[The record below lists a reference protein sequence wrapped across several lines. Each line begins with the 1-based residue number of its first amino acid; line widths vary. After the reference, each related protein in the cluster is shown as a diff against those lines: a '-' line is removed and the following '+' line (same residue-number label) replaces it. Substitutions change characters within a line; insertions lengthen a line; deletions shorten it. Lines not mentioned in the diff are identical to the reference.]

1 MRHISQSMR
10 RVASLRFAPKALFIT
25 GALAASVAGASA
37 ALPPT
42 AQASGGLQYHRGY
55 TLQNGWYCY
64 GWANGAYHCT
74 HHWVRTRSGRIISHN
89 PAWVPNYGEAAASKY
104 HPTKAYHSST
114 YNGGTYS
121 GGAYNPGRTAII
133 NEIRSVFGPY
143 ANQALT
149 IASCE
154 SDFNPNARNP
164 QPVGGAHAAGVFQI
178 LDTSTWYTTSY
189 RWASPYNANANI
201 HAAYEIF
208 HRDGNSWREWAC
220 RP

>member
-1 MRHISQSMR
+1 VSQ
-10 RVASLRFAPKALFIT
+10 VTQSLRHVVSGLRIAPKALFVT
-25 GALAASVAGASA
+25 GALAATLAGASV
-37 ALPPT
+37 ALPTT
-42 AQASGGLQYHRGY
+42 AQASSTLQYHRGY
-55 TLQNGWYCY
+55 SLQHGWYCY
-64 GWANGAYHCT
+64 GWANGAYRCT
-74 HHWVRTRSGRIISHN
+74 HHWYRTNSGHLVSTN
-89 PAWVPNYGEAAASKY
+89 TAWVPNYGSTPAPKY
-104 HPTKAYHSST
+104 HAAKVSHPTSYR
-114 YNGGTYS
+114 

-133 NEIRSVFGPY
+133 NEIRSVFGGY
-143 ANQALT
+143 SNQALA

-154 SDFNPNARNP
+154 SGFNPNARNP
-164 QPVGGAHAAGVFQI
+164 QPVGSAHAAGVFQI